1 MKKKSRSL
9 IQGPG
14 FKPIIPEREFFF
26 LELRQDSPCFLKLLN
41 RLSGAVRL
49 GPSPAG
55 QAIQ

>member
-1 MKKKSRSL
+1 MKKKSRSM

-14 FKPIIPEREFFF
+14 FQPIIPEREFFF
-26 LELRQDSPCFLKLLN
+26 IELRQDSQGFFKLLN
-41 RLSGAVRL
+41 RLSGGVRL